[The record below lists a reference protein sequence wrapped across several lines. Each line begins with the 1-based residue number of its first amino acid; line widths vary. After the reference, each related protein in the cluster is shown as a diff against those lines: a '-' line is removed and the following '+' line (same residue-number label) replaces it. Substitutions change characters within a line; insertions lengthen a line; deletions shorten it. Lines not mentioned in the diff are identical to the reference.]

1 MSSQRDEA
9 HVRDILRA
17 AKLIDQFAG
26 ETDAADFKMDDFA
39 QSAILHQF
47 LVLGE
52 ATKRLSQ
59 SFRVEHP
66 DLPWRQM
73 AGMRDQLIHEYDTI
87 DLELV
92 WHTATNDIP
101 PLIDKLIEIIGH

>member
-9 HVRDILRA
+9 HIRDILA
-17 AKLIDQFAG
+17 AKLTDRFAG
-26 ETDAADFKMDDFA
+26 QTDAHHFKDDEFA

-59 SFRVEHP
+59 SFRNDHS

-73 AGMRDQLIHEYDTI
+73 AGMRDQLIHEYDMI

-92 WHTATNDIP
+92 WHTATIDIRR
-101 PLIDKLIEIIGH
+101 LIEQLKQTIRP